1 MPTPT
6 STDVAAKIYSKQ
18 LITETQQQLV
28 RIKDFSLDFSEEA
41 KQPGESVMVQLS
53 TANAAGDWNDT
64 SNNFARAAMSVKER
78 SVTLNKRKIAG
89 GKVTPAQMA
98 NFHPYWWKNQ
108 GQMDAR
114 AIALSFMSEAAALI
128 TAANFGDAKT
138 DKLNI
143 SLDGFSP
150 KSVATIRAKA
160 IDDKKLSPDNCVL
173 VLNPSFFSQLLG
185 GMDANVYGGREA
197 ILKGAIPGLLG
208 FTSIVEWP
216 GLTIPGFV
224 ASRAAL
230 AFAGRKI
237 AFLGTKNYELVQ
249 DSVEPDLGI
258 VMTTVLYVDGATG
271 HGSLSNNALF
281 GVGVGADDQLI
292 RLLQA
297 AS

>member
-18 LITETQQQLV
+18 LIVESQQQLA
-28 RIKDFSLDFSEEA
+28 RIKEFSLDFSEEA

-53 TANAAGDWNDT
+53 TANSAGDWNDT
-64 SNNFARAAMSVKER
+64 TNNFARAAMSVKER

-108 GQMDAR
+108 GAMDAR
-114 AIALSFMSEAAALI
+114 AIGLSFLSEAAALI
-128 TAANFGDAKT
+128 TAANFGDTKA
-138 DKLNI
+138 DKLNV
-143 SLDGFSP
+143 SLDGFGH
-150 KSVATIRAKA
+150 KSIAAIRGKA
-160 IDDKKLSPDNCVL
+160 IDDKKLSPENCVL

-185 GMDANVYGGREA
+185 SMDANVYGGREA

-208 FTSIVEWP
+208 FVSVVEWP
-216 GLTIPGFV
+216 GLAIPGFV

-249 DSVEPDLGI
+249 DNLDPELGL
-258 VMTTVLYVDGATG
+258 VTTTVLYVDGATG

-292 RLLQA
+292 RLIA
-297 AS
+297 AAN